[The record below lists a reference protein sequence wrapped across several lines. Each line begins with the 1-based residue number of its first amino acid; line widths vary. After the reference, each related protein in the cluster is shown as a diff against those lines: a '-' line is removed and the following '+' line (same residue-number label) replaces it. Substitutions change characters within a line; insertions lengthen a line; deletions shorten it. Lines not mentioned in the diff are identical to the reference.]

1 VPVDTMWRAGEIE
14 RSRVVRDTLKR
25 PLCRGLHGEELLRAI
40 VEFKIERELRLAAV
54 S

>member
-1 VPVDTMWRAGEIE
+1 MWRAGEIE

-25 PLCRGLHGEELLRAI
+25 PLCKGLHEEELLRAI
-40 VEFKIERELRLAAV
+40 VEFKIERGELRLAAV